1 MRHVYLGSQNLL
13 SFSIF
18 ACFHLPE
25 KAKVLFD
32 AAVPPGTVSSGL
44 VDSAAPEAY
53 LLLSLIVDVGKSL
66 FDKFFRPLIQLIE
79 VIGSIELLIPLE
91 TKPLDIFFN
100 GIYIFGILFRRVRV
114 VIAEIGLSAI
124 FLG

>member
-18 ACFHLPE
+18 ARSHLPE

-32 AAVPPGTVSSGL
+32 AAVPPGTVSTRL

-53 LLLSLIVDVGKSL
+53 LLLSLIVYIGKALLDKL
-66 FDKFFRPLIQLIE
+66 FSPLIQLVE
-79 VIGSIELLIPLE
+79 VVGSIELLIPLE

-100 GIYIFGILFRRVRV
+100 GIYILCILFCRVRI
-114 VIAEIGLSAI
+114 VIAKIGLPAI